1 MMKQRC
7 EKAFSTYTGQRMIKT
22 TQSRIEWGWLSDR
35 LEMFDYLLIR
45 FEKNVTEAAYDGGG
59 ITRLTF
65 NSWVTSVGIR
75 HMNN

>member
-7 EKAFSTYTGQRMIKT
+7 EKAFSTYTGQRRSKA
-22 TQSRIEWGWLSDR
+22 TQSRTERGWFTDR
-35 LEMFDYLLIR
+35 LEMFDSLSIR
-45 FEKNVTEAAYDGGG
+45 FEKNVTEAAYDGGD

>member
-7 EKAFSTYTGQRMIKT
+7 EKAFSTYTGQRMSKT
-22 TQSRIEWGWLSDR
+22 TQSRIEWGWFADR
-35 LEMFDYLLIR
+35 LEMFDSLLIR
-45 FEKNVTEAAYDGGG
+45 FEKNVTEAAYDGGD

>member
-1 MMKQRC
+1 MTKQRC
-7 EKAFSTYTGQRMIKT
+7 EKAFSTYTGQRMSNT
-22 TQSRIEWGWLSDR
+22 TQSRIEWGWFSDR
-35 LEMFDYLLIR
+35 LEMFDSLLIR